1 MTEPISDE
9 TLDLIESRLGK
20 DGEGGWGWFI
30 TVEDGRAMV
39 AEVRRLRAV
48 VADKDREIAGLVRTC
63 NSWETNYEDARRHA
77 HAVLAEYDKW
87 ADL

>member
-1 MTEPISDE
+1 MTEPISEGALSDK
-9 TLDLIESRLGK
+9 TLEQ
-20 DGEGGWGWFI
+20 WCAYI
-30 TVEDGRAMV
+30 TPDSPTALLV